1 MNTCADPEIFPEGGG
16 SDGYLRLPGGGVGGS
31 DAYFWWFF
39 IANLKKFEFCIGGR
53 GSGPPDTP
61 LDPCMEQFRMKIAR
75 NNGVD

>member
-1 MNTCADPEIFPEGGG
+1 MNEHMRRSRNFSRGGG
-16 SDGYLRLPGGGVGGS
+16 A